1 MGLGG
6 VSFWQLLIV
15 FGIVILIFGTS
26 RLKSFG
32 GDLGG
37 AIKGFKKAMDS
48 DDDSS
53 SSSSSTTTESKKISS
68 DGEPDA
74 TFSEQEQKEKEKQN

>member
-26 RLKSFG
+26 KLGSIGK
-32 GDLGG
+32 DLGG
-37 AIKGFKKAMDS
+37 AIKGFRKAMETDEDS
-48 DDDSS
+48 GSS
-53 SSSSSTTTESKKISS
+53 SKRAEAKKI
-68 DGEPDA
+68 GAETQPDA
-74 TFSEQEQKEKEKQN
+74 EFSEQAEKDKQN

>member
-26 RLKSFG
+26 KLKSIG

-37 AIKGFKKAMDS
+37 AIKGFRKAMEGDEES
-48 DDDSS
+48 SKSS
-53 SSSSSTTTESKKISS
+53 SEAKEDSKQIGS
-68 DGEPDA
+68 DWPFTIGQQASPV
-74 TFSEQEQKEKEKQN
+74 F

>member
-26 RLKSFG
+26 KLKSIG

-37 AIKGFKKAMDS
+37 AIKGFRKAMDGDEESGSSAKS
-48 DDDSS
+48 DE
-53 SSSSSTTTESKKISS
+53 TRKISS
-68 DGEPDA
+68 EGQPDA
-74 TFSEQEQKEKEKQN
+74 EFSEQAEKDKQN

>member
-6 VSFWQLLIV
+6 VSLWQLLIV

-26 RLKSFG
+26 KLKSIG

-37 AIKGFKKAMDS
+37 AIKGFRKAMET
-48 DDDSS
+48 DDDASKDSS
-53 SSSSSTTTESKKISS
+53 KTK
-68 DGEPDA
+68 GEARQIGSETKPDA
-74 TFSEQEQKEKEKQN
+74 EFSEQKEKEKQS

>member
-1 MGLGG
+1 MGIGG

-37 AIKGFKKAMDS
+37 AIKGFKKAMDG
-48 DDDSS
+48 DDDAP
-53 SSSSSTTTESKKISS
+53 SSTPDDTESKKIGS
-68 DGEPDA
+68 ETKPDA
-74 TFSEQEQKEKEKQN
+74 TFSEHEEKEKQR

>member
-15 FGIVILIFGTS
+15 FGIVILVFGTS

-37 AIKGFKKAMDS
+37 AIKGFKKAMDT
-48 DDDSS
+48 DEDTSS
-53 SSSSSTTTESKKISS
+53 SAETGESKKISS
-68 DGEPDA
+68 DGQPDA
-74 TFSEQEQKEKEKQN
+74 TFSEHEEKEKEKEKQN

>member
-26 RLKSFG
+26 KLKSIG

-37 AIKGFKKAMDS
+37 AIKGFRKAMETDEDS
-48 DDDSS
+48 GSS
-53 SSSSSTTTESKKISS
+53 DKSDETKKISS
-68 DGEPDA
+68 EGQPDA
-74 TFSEQEQKEKEKQN
+74 QLSEAAEKDKQD

>member
-26 RLKSFG
+26 RLKTFG

-48 DDDSS
+48 DDDTSS
-53 SSSSSTTTESKKISS
+53 SSAGRESKKIES
-68 DGEPDA
+68 DTKPDA
-74 TFSEQEQKEKEKQN
+74 TFSEQEEKEKQN

>member
-1 MGLGG
+1 

-15 FGIVILIFGTS
+15 FGIVLLIFGTS

-32 GDLGG
+32 GDLGS

-48 DDDSS
+48 DDDAD
-53 SSSSSTTTESKKISS
+53 SSSTPKESKKLSS
-68 DGEPDA
+68 ESGEPDA
-74 TFSEQEQKEKEKQN
+74 TFAEQKEKEKQN

>member
-6 VSFWQLLIV
+6 VSFWQLLVV

-48 DDDSS
+48 DDEPSS
-53 SSSSSTTTESKKISS
+53 SSSSETSESKKIGT
-68 DGEPDA
+68 DNQPDA
-74 TFSEQEQKEKEKQN
+74 TFSEHEEKEKQK

>member
-32 GDLGG
+32 GDLGS
-37 AIKGFKKAMDS
+37 AIKGFRKAMEH
-48 DDDSS
+48 DDEASS
-53 SSSSSTTTESKKISS
+53 SAKKSESKKIGSES
-68 DGEPDA
+68 APDA
-74 TFSEQEQKEKEKQN
+74 TFSEHEEKEKHN

>member
-15 FGIVILIFGTS
+15 FAIVILIFGTS
-26 RLKSFG
+26 RLKSLG

-37 AIKGFKKAMDS
+37 AIKGFRKAMEH
-48 DDDSS
+48 DDEA
-53 SSSSSTTTESKKISS
+53 SSSSTESESKKIGSES
-68 DGEPDA
+68 EPDA
-74 TFSEQEQKEKEKQN
+74 TFSEQEKKEKQK

>member
-15 FGIVILIFGTS
+15 FVIVILIFGTS
-26 RLKSFG
+26 KLKSIG

-37 AIKGFKKAMDS
+37 AIKGFRKAMENEDEKP
-48 DDDSS
+48 SS
-53 SSSSSTTTESKKISS
+53 GSHDEAKKIGSE
-68 DGEPDA
+68 GKPDA
-74 TFSEQEQKEKEKQN
+74 EFSEHSEQSEKEKHG

>member
-1 MGLGG
+1 MGLSG

-26 RLKSFG
+26 KLKSIG

-37 AIKGFKKAMDS
+37 AIKGFRKAMET
-48 DDDSS
+48 DDESATS
-53 SSSSSTTTESKKISS
+53 SKKDESRKLEA
-68 DGEPDA
+68 DTRPDA
-74 TFSEQEQKEKEKQN
+74 EFSETAEKDKQN

>member
-26 RLKSFG
+26 RLKSIG

-37 AIKGFKKAMDS
+37 AIKGFRKAMENDDENTTSSKPDDARKIGADS
-48 DDDSS
+48 Q
-53 SSSSSTTTESKKISS
+53 
-68 DGEPDA
+68 PDA
-74 TFSEQEQKEKEKQN
+74 EFSETAEKDKQN

>member
-6 VSFWQLLIV
+6 VSFWQLLVV

-48 DDDSS
+48 DDEPSS
-53 SSSSSTTTESKKISS
+53 SAETSESRKIGS
-68 DGEPDA
+68 DSQADA
-74 TFSEQEQKEKEKQN
+74 TFSEHEEKEKQK